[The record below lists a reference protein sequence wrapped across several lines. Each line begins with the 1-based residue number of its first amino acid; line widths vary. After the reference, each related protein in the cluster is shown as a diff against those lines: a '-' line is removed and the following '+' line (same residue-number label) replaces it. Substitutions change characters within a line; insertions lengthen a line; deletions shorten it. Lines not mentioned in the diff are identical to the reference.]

1 MGYLADLGIERYV
14 WRRLHCQD
22 YRHRWST
29 CEVTLEEM
37 QAVSSEMEELRR
49 MAVKAGVMW
58 ESKEET
64 EL

>member
-22 YRHRWST
+22 CRHRWST

-37 QAVSSEMEELRR
+37 QAVSSEMEELRK

-58 ESKEET
+58 ES
-64 EL
+64 

>member
-1 MGYLADLGIERYV
+1 
-14 WRRLHCQD
+14 
-22 YRHRWST
+22 
-29 CEVTLEEM
+29 M